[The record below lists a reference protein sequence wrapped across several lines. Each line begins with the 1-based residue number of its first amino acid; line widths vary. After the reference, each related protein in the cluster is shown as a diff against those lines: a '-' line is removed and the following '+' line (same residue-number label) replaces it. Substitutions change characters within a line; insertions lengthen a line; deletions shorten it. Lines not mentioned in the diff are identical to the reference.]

1 MSTQAPG
8 VKRRKAVRNVNE
20 VRQDRISANIGR
32 RPESG
37 MLSRSKTFCIVK
49 WRQSTVVR
57 AADVLTPAPGQG
69 EGWGGGRNSV
79 GAVPAFDPHPSL
91 SCRPRRARGSTRRQA
106 CWVHRTQARPA
117 AAPARGKEHFPL
129 AAALTTCRA
138 SNTSP
143 RNMGP
148 ARGLARAEGH
158 ASRRTAQVNPLPPRQ
173 DWQGAEPQRR
183 IAVPA
188 PGCGSHC
195 NEGRELPRRRF
206 GPQTRRPTLLPTRS
220 PTRPMWP
227 IVGASVS
234 SRQSRPLSA
243 LRAERTLP
251 MQRPPRRFSPTRFTW
266 RDQRYPNGLSFV
278 ARQENTFHKS
288 AQEFFCPTIKSK
300 FQRSRKAM
308 PRTLSLKQAFRLFR

>member
-1 MSTQAPG
+1 ML
-8 VKRRKAVRNVNE
+8 KRNKA
-20 VRQDRISANIGR
+20 
-32 RPESG
+32 
-37 MLSRSKTFCIVK
+37 FCIVK

-69 EGWGGGRNSV
+69 EGWGGGRNLV

-143 RNMGP
+143 RNTGP

-173 DWQGAEPQRR
+173 DGQGAKPKRST
-183 IAVPA
+183 AAPA
-188 PGCGSHC
+188 PGCASHC
-195 NEGRELPRRRF
+195 NEGCEPTRRRLA
-206 GPQTRRPTLLPTRS
+206 PPKRRPPLLPTCS
-220 PTRPMWP
+220 PTRPMRP
-227 IVGASVS
+227 IVGTSAS
-234 SRQSRPLSA
+234 SRQSRPLPA
-243 LRAERTLP
+243 HRADLTFT
-251 MQRPPRRFSPTRFTW
+251 MQQPSRRFSPTRFAC
-266 RDQRYPNGLSFV
+266 RGPYLANGWSFV
-278 ARQENTFHKS
+278 ARQVNAIHWA
-288 AQEFFCPTIKSK
+288 AQDALLHPRCWVPCDHVPI
-300 FQRSRKAM
+300 RSWPLFRARDVM
-308 PRTLSLKQAFRLFR
+308 VGLIESLKAGRAS